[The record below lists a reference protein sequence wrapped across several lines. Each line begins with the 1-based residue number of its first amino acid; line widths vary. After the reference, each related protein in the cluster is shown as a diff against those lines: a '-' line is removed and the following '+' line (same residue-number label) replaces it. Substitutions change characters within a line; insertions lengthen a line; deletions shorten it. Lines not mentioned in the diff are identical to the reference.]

1 MVTLIWNPKLLTFF
15 IHHVR
20 LRRSLSEWA
29 SSLNLPSPIH
39 FNQLPYLYL
48 SYIFHFYTILLY
60 KWAFFKSV
68 KNMEPS
74 PLFYRWGNQGSE
86 TRSALPQVTRQSLR
100 GRTRSRSFET
110 HSRTFASTLILLPR
124 HTMGVLWNLLSLEK
138 PVFLS
143 GANSGRRKQS
153 PGHVPLPQSFERPF
167 VPSSMDIPQA
177 CSRQIHLPAG
187 YNPCLHLWAKVFWP
201 FCF

>member
-1 MVTLIWNPKLLTFF
+1 
-15 IHHVR
+15 
-20 LRRSLSEWA
+20 
-29 SSLNLPSPIH
+29 
-39 FNQLPYLYL
+39 
-48 SYIFHFYTILLY
+48 
-60 KWAFFKSV
+60 
-68 KNMEPS
+68 MEPS

-86 TRSALPQVTRQSLR
+86 TWSALPRVARQSLG
-100 GRTRSRSFET
+100 GRTRSRSSET
-110 HSRTFASTLILLPR
+110 HSRAFASTLTLLPR

-187 YNPCLHLWAKVFWP
+187 HNPCLHLWAKVFWP
-201 FCF
+201 FLLLNALLCFLGNWSREREAGLGRPRANGVGGLPEEKRVCFADLAWEENCADYLPGPAAKMP